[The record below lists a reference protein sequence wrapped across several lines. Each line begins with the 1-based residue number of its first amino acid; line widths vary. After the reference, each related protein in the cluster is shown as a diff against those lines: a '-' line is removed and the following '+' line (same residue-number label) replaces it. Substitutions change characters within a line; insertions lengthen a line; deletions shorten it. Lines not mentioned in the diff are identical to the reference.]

1 MACLSTR
8 VRITFFAEPRDANR
22 FSTLKTMDL
31 RISKFFNVQR
41 HRFEVI
47 GDFFNLF
54 NVNTVTNVNPNSG
67 SDFGKPTDILGP
79 RVFRLGGRWTF
90 WSARRA
96 LAGSQPS
103 ARQLGVAA
111 QLAAGL
117 DGPTF
122 IDVARSAGLI
132 HKIVFGG
139 SERNTYILET
149 TGTGV
154 AFFDYDADGALDLLF
169 TNGATIGHEATA
181 PSLRLYRGN
190 GSGVFTD
197 VTDRAGVGRSGWG
210 QGVAVADYDND
221 GFEDIYLTFFGKNIL
236 FHNNRNGTF
245 TDVSARAGV
254 AAGG

>member
-1 MACLSTR
+1 MLTR
-8 VRITFFAEPRDANR
+8 TGGLA
-22 FSTLKTMDL
+22 TLCA
-31 RISKFFNVQR
+31 
-41 HRFEVI
+41 
-47 GDFFNLF
+47 
-54 NVNTVTNVNPNSG
+54 
-67 SDFGKPTDILGP
+67 
-79 RVFRLGGRWTF
+79 
-90 WSARRA
+90 SAII
-96 LAGSQPS
+96 
-103 ARQLGVAA
+103 GVAV
-111 QLAAGL
+111 QLAARL

-122 IDVARSAGLI
+122 IDVARSAGLT

-197 VTDRAGVGRSGWG
+197 VTDRAGVGRRGWG

-221 GFEDIYLTFFGKNIL
+221 GFEDIYLTFFGENVL

-245 TDVSARAGV
+245 SDVTARSGV
-254 AAGG
+254 AAGGWSTERSVVRL